1 MWAPWKVAVVTGAAA
16 GCASALAQLD
26 VGVLLILSGAPMVAG
41 LMCLVTWF
49 GLWISK
55 RPHLS
60 HVPALSVV
68 CASTVAAFVLALP
81 IETHAE
87 LVDLPGTQGD
97 RPYSMPSAYV
107 VSAVAVVLPAL
118 IAFVVG
124 RAFGVPPN
132 TSLER
137 TREG

>member
-1 MWAPWKVAVVTGAAA
+1 MWAPWKVALVTGTMA

-26 VGVLLILSGAPMVAG
+26 VGLLRILSGAPMVAG
-41 LMCLVTWF
+41 LMSLLTWF

-55 RPHLS
+55 RPNLS
-60 HVPALSVV
+60 LVPALSVA
-68 CASTVAAFVLALP
+68 CASAVAAFFLSLP
-81 IETHAE
+81 IETHVE
-87 LVDLPGTQGD
+87 LVDLPATKGH

-107 VSAVAVVLPAL
+107 VSAVAVVLPAI
-118 IAFVVG
+118 IAFVAG

-137 TREG
+137 TRDR

>member
-1 MWAPWKVAVVTGAAA
+1 MWAPWKVAVMTGAAA

-49 GLWISK
+49 GLWISR
-55 RPHLS
+55 RPNLS
-60 HVPALSVV
+60 LVPALSVA
-68 CASTVAAFVLALP
+68 CASAVAAFFLALP
-81 IETHAE
+81 IETHAD
-87 LVDLPGTQGD
+87 LGDLPATQRD
-97 RPYSMPSAYV
+97 HPYSMPSAYV
-107 VSAVAVVLPAL
+107 VSAIAVVLPAL

-132 TSLER
+132 NSLER
-137 TREG
+137 TRDG